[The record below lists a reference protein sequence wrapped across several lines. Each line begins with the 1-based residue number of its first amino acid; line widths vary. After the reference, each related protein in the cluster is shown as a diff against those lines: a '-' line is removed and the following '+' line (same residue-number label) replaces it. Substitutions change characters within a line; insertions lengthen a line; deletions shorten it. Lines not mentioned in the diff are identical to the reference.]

1 MTSRETKTAY
11 ANPASAGT
19 PIISPT
25 ADERLLVRHPRLLH
39 WWDAGHGFDKD
50 GWRCR
55 KTRKMLVKE
64 RTALPTLQNIAAY
77 RTVPSLFFTSGIN
90 QLWDGGQNLFPA
102 GEFTQLVVG
111 RSGPNQNSFIAGAAT
126 VGRTDMTYLQNSDT
140 DAGAGSQG
148 LRINSGGALGGT
160 LTDLA
165 NLKYADGPA
174 MQWMAGK
181 PQEVGALGNNM
192 CIRTMRVDTGVISET
207 QGDTA
212 AGALPNVHREFHV
225 SGVNPYGSAAQ
236 GQLVGGDIGL
246 IMLFDVALHFDTA
259 LRDLAE
265 RVIRARY
272 SIPVPAA

>member
-25 ADERLLVRHPRLLH
+25 ANERLLVRHPRLLN

-77 RTVPSLFFTSGIN
+77 RNIPSLFFTSANN
-90 QLWDGGQNLFPA
+90 QLWDNGQNLFPA
-102 GEFTQLVVG
+102 GEFTLLVVG
-111 RSGPNQNSFIAGAAT
+111 RSGPNQNTFIAGAAT
-126 VGRTDMTYLQNSDT
+126 VCRTDKTYIQNSDT

-148 LRINSGGALGGT
+148 LRVNDGVTLGGS
-160 LTDLA
+160 LTDTA

-174 MQWMAGK
+174 MQWIANK

-212 AGALPNVHREFHV
+212 NGALPNVHREFHV
-225 SGVNPYGSAAQ
+225 GAVNPFGSAAS
-236 GQLVGGDIGL
+236 GALIGGDLSLVMI
-246 IMLFDVALHFDTA
+246 FDIALHFDTA
-259 LRDLAE
+259 LRDLVVG
-265 RVIRARY
+265 VIRARY
-272 SIPVPAA
+272 SIPTP